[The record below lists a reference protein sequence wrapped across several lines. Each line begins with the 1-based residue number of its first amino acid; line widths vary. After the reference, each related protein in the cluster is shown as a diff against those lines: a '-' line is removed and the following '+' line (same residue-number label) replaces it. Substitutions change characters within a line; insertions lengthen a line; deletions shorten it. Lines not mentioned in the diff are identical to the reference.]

1 MLKKLL
7 FGQISNMFLLLVI
20 LSTSPILYGQKKASK
35 GPSTYE
41 GTKNAFYVEL
51 LGNGLLFSANYDVR
65 VANKFGLRAGVG
77 YVGSTEGEG
86 GILTVPVMG
95 NFLLGNNGR
104 YFEVGAGITY
114 VSGSSDLFDDD
125 GFSSVIGTL
134 SFMYRRQPVDGG
146 FMWKIGLTPFIAE
159 GVFIPYWGG
168 VGIGYCW

>member
-7 FGQISNMFLLLVI
+7 FKSVSTGLIMIFVLSISSNVF
-20 LSTSPILYGQKKASK
+20 SQKKSSK
-35 GPSTYE
+35 VSFTFE
-41 GTKNAFYVEL
+41 GAKNAFYVEL
-51 LGNGLLFSANYDVR
+51 LGNGLLLSANYDVR
-65 VANKFGLRAGVG
+65 IANKFGVRAGIG

-114 VSGSSDLFDDD
+114 VSGNSDIFNDD
-125 GFSSVIGTL
+125 GFSSILGTL

-146 FMWKIGLTPFIAE
+146 FMWKIGLTPFLAE
-159 GVFIPYWGG
+159 GIFVPYWAG